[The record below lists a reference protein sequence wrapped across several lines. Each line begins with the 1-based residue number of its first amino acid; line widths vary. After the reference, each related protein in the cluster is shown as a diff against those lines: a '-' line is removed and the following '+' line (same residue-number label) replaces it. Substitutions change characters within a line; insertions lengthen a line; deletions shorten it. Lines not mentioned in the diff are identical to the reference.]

1 MLLFAGY
8 FILGRGGVLLFFY
21 FLIRV
26 NYAICRYVFVKKKKK
41 EHGKKDH
48 QFSALKKE
56 KKIDSYNYKLSNY
69 TVYFRICH

>member
-1 MLLFAGY
+1 MQLTFAFFQY
-8 FILGRGGVLLFFY
+8 HFYAFIYGIFFIGEGRGIVVCF

-26 NYAICRYVFVKKKKK
+26 NYAICRYVFVKKKKRKK

-56 KKIDSYNYKLSNY
+56 KK
-69 TVYFRICH
+69 